1 MTSESN
7 GSEWF
12 DDYSD
17 DEEEIGA
24 IDYDLS
30 VTPNDFNVLTLF
42 SFIDSGA
49 IVIPGFQRHYVWD
62 ITRASKLIESLILGL
77 PVPQLF
83 LYEED
88 RNRFLVIDGQQ
99 RLMSIYYFIK
109 ERFPRK
115 ESRPKLR
122 KVFAEKGSLPESI
135 LRDDAYF
142 TDFRL
147 SLPKNVPGQ
156 RNPYAG
162 SSYSTLGDYKRR
174 LDFRPIRNVVVRPN
188 SPKDDD
194 ASVYEIFSRL
204 NSGGVNLTSQ
214 EIRNS
219 LYHSE
224 FYDMLRMLND
234 DTRWR
239 RILGVNE
246 PTLNQKDIEV
256 LLRICAMLVD
266 SDIYAPSMVRF
277 LNQFS
282 RKCQKQDPQ
291 KNEYLKCLLGSFFD
305 AAKDLPADAFI
316 NKTTNRFNIALVEA
330 VFNAACSKA
339 FLQRRTLSGQLDSRA
354 LHALEV
360 DEEFVNAASR
370 ATTQTSNVRT
380 RLERGKHFIEAL

>member
-30 VTPNDFNVLTLF
+30 ITPNDFNVLTLF

-122 KVFAEKGSLPESI
+122 KVFAEE
-135 LRDDAYF
+135 
-142 TDFRL
+142 
-147 SLPKNVPGQ
+147 
-156 RNPYAG
+156 
-162 SSYSTLGDYKRR
+162 
-174 LDFRPIRNVVVRPN
+174 
-188 SPKDDD
+188 
-194 ASVYEIFSRL
+194 
-204 NSGGVNLTSQ
+204 
-214 EIRNS
+214 
-219 LYHSE
+219 
-224 FYDMLRMLND
+224 
-234 DTRWR
+234 
-239 RILGVNE
+239 
-246 PTLNQKDIEV
+246 
-256 LLRICAMLVD
+256 
-266 SDIYAPSMVRF
+266 
-277 LNQFS
+277 
-282 RKCQKQDPQ
+282 
-291 KNEYLKCLLGSFFD
+291 
-305 AAKDLPADAFI
+305 
-316 NKTTNRFNIALVEA
+316 
-330 VFNAACSKA
+330 
-339 FLQRRTLSGQLDSRA
+339 
-354 LHALEV
+354 
-360 DEEFVNAASR
+360 
-370 ATTQTSNVRT
+370 
-380 RLERGKHFIEAL
+380 

>member
-12 DDYSD
+12 EDYAD
-17 DEEEIGA
+17 EEEEIGA
-24 IDYDLS
+24 TDYDLS
-30 VTPNDFNVLTLF
+30 ITPNDFNVLTLF

-62 ITRASKLIESLILGL
+62 IARASKLIESLILGL

-99 RLMSIYYFIK
+99 RLMSVYYFIK

-115 ESRPKLR
+115 ESRPELR
-122 KVFAEKGSLPESI
+122 KVFEEKGSIPDSVLQ
-135 LRDDAYF
+135 DDTYF

-147 SLPKNVPGQ
+147 MLPKNVPGQ

-188 SPKDDD
+188 SQQEDDS
-194 ASVYEIFSRL
+194 SVYEIFSRL

-224 FYDMLRMLND
+224 FYDMLRAMND

-239 RILGVNE
+239 RILGINE
-246 PTLNQKDIEV
+246 LALNQKDIEV

-266 SDIYAPSMVRF
+266 SEIYAPSMVRF

-282 RKCQKQDPQ
+282 RKSQKQDPQ
-291 KNEYLKCLLGSFFD
+291 KNEYLKCLLDSFFG
-305 AAKDLPADAFI
+305 AAKDLPPDAFL
-316 NKTTNRFNIALVEA
+316 NKTTRRFNIALIEA

-339 FLQRRTLSGQLDSRA
+339 FEQRRTLDGQLDSSA
-354 LHALEV
+354 LHALEI
-360 DEEFVNAASR
+360 DEDFVEAASR
-370 ATTQTSNVRT
+370 ATTQTTNVRT